1 MSERVVV
8 GRLVPAQPD
17 ATSWAEAVRWR
28 REMYPRRPEN
38 RPEAVAERL
47 RLAAIV
53 RDLPPQV
60 GAEAMRAAVLEV
72 LR

>member
-1 MSERVVV
+1 MI
-8 GRLVPAQPD
+8 GP
-17 ATSWAEAVRWR
+17 WAEAVRWR
-28 REMYPRRPEN
+28 RVMYPPLPQN
-38 RPEAVAERL
+38 RPAAVAERR